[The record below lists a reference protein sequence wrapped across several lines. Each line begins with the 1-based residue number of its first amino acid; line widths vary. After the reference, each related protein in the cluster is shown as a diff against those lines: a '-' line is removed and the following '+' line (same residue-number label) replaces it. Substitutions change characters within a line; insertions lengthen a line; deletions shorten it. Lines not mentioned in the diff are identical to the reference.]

1 MKVVSKLI
9 TILWIMIGLVLTSI
23 FVAALTVS
31 LTIVA
36 TDNSRSVLYGA
47 KVGLYVLLIKGL
59 SSLCNKLPLVLKPN
73 KTST

>member
-9 TILWIMIGLVLTSI
+9 TILWIIIGLVLTSI

-47 KVGLYVLLIKGL
+47 KVGLYVLLKGL